1 MITNPKVIIRQIDEN
16 IQSGITWSSS
26 PNKSFGNLSLLNVSD
41 KESPNFATLELNEYE
56 LNGQLSKEIENVS
69 FMSDS
74 LSDDECFFENVWVE
88 GTLSEASDIYVTS
101 IEFGDNYPKKISIEK
116 YLNNELID
124 TEIIDNIESKTIFS
138 KKPIIGS
145 NKIKINFLESW
156 APYQYAHLQ
165 SWVIGGDIIFIG
177 DDISELTLNENTD
190 PISNRL
196 EIDTAHISILDKYG
210 NFNLLTNSQINKFV
224 KIGTEINISVNIDDN
239 GETQEIYLGKYY
251 IKEVKFDVNHS
262 MILECETFLGLM
274 DKVMFPGL
282 SNIIFAYDTPI
293 EQCNLKLMID
303 KVFQSAFNYLGIP
316 QSEWSEYYEII
327 DDLSNVR
334 VYGYIPVM
342 TCREALRNL
351 AFVHNLTISDN
362 RNKKIL
368 IREYNSNSEP
378 TSNISSDKI
387 TSDPSFEENNKISNV
402 TATMNRYFLSNET
415 KQILE
420 IEKFLIDIPDDYE
433 VSTPFKYEYYEAT
446 AYPGA
451 VPITVNFF
459 YTTNVVILNDIYPQ
473 MFILKIYGKEY
484 SNDSM
489 KYTKHFDVEDGKSI
503 TISDSKLITSSNA
516 TEVIDN
522 FVNFSNNNYIK
533 LRIEYININE
543 ETGKYF
549 KIDLLKNTFVGYL
562 VYQSLDVA
570 HGMISNAEFIGK
582 LNTN

>member
-1 MITNPKVIIRQIDEN
+1 MITNPKVTINQKNSD
-16 IQSGITWSSS
+16 IQSGITWASS

-41 KESPNFATLELNEYE
+41 KKSPDFSTLELNEYE
-56 LNGQLSKEIENVS
+56 LNGQLSNRIENIA

-74 LSDDECFFENVWVE
+74 LSDDECFFDNVWVE
-88 GTLSEASDIYVTS
+88 GTFQNDSDVYVTS

-116 YLNNELID
+116 YSNNELID

-165 SWVIGGDIIFIG
+165 SWIIGGDIIFIG

-224 KIGTEINISVNIDDN
+224 NIGTEVNISVNIIDSDN
-239 GETQEIYLGKYY
+239 EQYIYLGKYY
-251 IKEVKFDVNHS
+251 IKEIKFDVNHS
-262 MILECETFLGLM
+262 MILECESFLGLM

-282 SNIIFAYDTPI
+282 SNIIFAYNTPI

-303 KVFQSAFNYLGIP
+303 RVFQSAFNYLGIP
-316 QSEWSEYYEII
+316 QSEWSDFYEIV

-342 TCREALRNL
+342 TCREALRHL

-368 IREYNSNSEP
+368 IRKYNSNSDP

-387 TSDPSFEENNKISNV
+387 TSEPLFEENKKISNA
-402 TATMNRYFLSNET
+402 TTTMNRYFLSNET

-420 IEKFLIDIPDDYE
+420 IEKFSIDAPDDYE

-446 AYPGA
+446 DIRGGQ
-451 VPITVNFF
+451 ITVDFF
-459 YTTNVVILNDIYPQ
+459 CTTNVIVLNGHYIN

-516 TEVIDN
+516 TEVINN
-522 FVNFSNNNYIK
+522 FVNFSNNNCIK
-533 LRIEYININE
+533 LKIEYINTNE

-549 KIDLLKNTFVGYL
+549 KLDLLKNTFVGYL

-582 LNTN
+582 LSTN

>member
-1 MITNPKVIIRQIDEN
+1 MITKPKVTIRQIEEN
-16 IQSGITWSSS
+16 IQSGITWASS

-41 KESPNFATLELNEYE
+41 KESPDFATLELNEYE
-56 LNGQLSKEIENVS
+56 LNGQFGKEIENIA

-88 GTLSEASDIYVTS
+88 GTLSESSDIYVTS

-116 YLNNELID
+116 YSNNELID
-124 TEIIDNIESKTIFS
+124 TEIIDNIDSKTIFS

-165 SWVIGGDIIFIG
+165 SWIIGGDIIFSG

-196 EIDTAHISILDKYG
+196 EIDTAHITILDKYD
-210 NFNLLTNSQINKFV
+210 NFNLLTDSQINKFV
-224 KIGTEINISVNIDDN
+224 SIGAEVQISVNIVDRDI
-239 GETQEIYLGKYY
+239 ERDIFLGKYY
-251 IKEVKFDVNHS
+251 IKEMKFDVNHS
-262 MILECETFLGLM
+262 MILECESFLGLM

-282 SNIIFAYDTPI
+282 SNIIFAYNTPI

-303 KVFQSAFNYLGIP
+303 RVFESALNYLGVP
-316 QSEWSEYYEII
+316 RSEWSNFYEIV

-342 TCREALRNL
+342 TCREALRHL

-368 IREYNSNSEP
+368 IKKYNSNFDL

-387 TSDPSFEENNKISNV
+387 TSEPLFEENKKISNA
-402 TATMNRYFLSNET
+402 TTTMNRYFLSNET

-459 YTTNVVILNDIYPQ
+459 YTTNVIVLNASYPR
-473 MFILKIYGKEY
+473 MFILKIFGKEY

-516 TEVIDN
+516 TEVINN

-533 LRIEYININE
+533 LKIEYINTNE

-549 KIDLLKNTFVGYL
+549 KLDLLKNTFVGYL

-570 HGMISNAEFIGK
+570 HGMIANAEFIGRID
-582 LNTN
+582 N

>member
-16 IQSGITWSSS
+16 IQSGITWASSS
-26 PNKSFGNLSLLNVSD
+26 NKSFGNLSLLNVSD
-41 KESPNFATLELNEYE
+41 KESPDFATLELNEYE
-56 LNGQLSKEIENVS
+56 LNGQLSNRIENIA

-124 TEIIDNIESKTIFS
+124 IEIIDNIDSKTIFS

-165 SWVIGGDIIFIG
+165 SWIIGGDIIFSG

-224 KIGTEINISVNIDDN
+224 KIGIEIHISVNINDGDN
-239 GETQEIYLGKYY
+239 EKDIYLGKYY
-251 IKEVKFDVNHS
+251 IKDMKFDVNHS
-262 MILECETFLGLM
+262 MVLECETFLGLM

-282 SNIIFAYDTPI
+282 SDIIFAYDTSI

-303 KVFQSAFNYLGIP
+303 RVFESTFSYLGIP
-316 QSEWSEYYEII
+316 QSEWSDFYETV

-342 TCREALRNL
+342 TCREALRHL

-368 IREYNSNSEP
+368 IRKYNSNSDP
-378 TSNISSDKI
+378 TSNINSDKI
-387 TSDPSFEENNKISNV
+387 TSDPLFEENNRISNS

-420 IEKFLIDIPDDYE
+420 IEKILIDIPDDYE
-433 VSTPFKYEYYEAT
+433 VGTPFKYEYYEAT
-446 AYPGA
+446 AFPGG

-459 YTTNVVILNDIYPQ
+459 HTTNVIVLNGSYPN
-473 MFILKIYGKEY
+473 MFRLKIYGKEY
-484 SNDSM
+484 SNDPI

-516 TEVIDN
+516 TEVINN
-522 FVNFSNNNYIK
+522 FVNFANDNYIK
-533 LRIEYININE
+533 LKIEYINTNE
-543 ETGKYF
+543 ETGKNF
-549 KIDLLKNTFVGYL
+549 KLNLIDNTFKGYL
-562 VYQSLDVA
+562 TYQSLDVA
-570 HGMISNAEFIGK
+570 HGMIANAEFIGK
-582 LNTN
+582 VDN

>member
-1 MITNPKVIIRQIDEN
+1 MITKPKVTIRQIEEN
-16 IQSGITWSSS
+16 IQSGITWASS
-26 PNKSFGNLSLLNVSD
+26 PNKSFGNISLLNISD
-41 KESPNFATLELNEYE
+41 KESPDFATLELNEYE
-56 LNGQLSKEIENVS
+56 LNGQFGKEIENIA

-88 GTLSEASDIYVTS
+88 GTLSESSDIYVTS

-124 TEIIDNIESKTIFS
+124 TEIIDNIDSKTIFS

-165 SWVIGGDIIFIG
+165 SWIIGGDIIFNG

-196 EIDTAHISILDKYG
+196 EIDTAHITILDKYD
-210 NFNLLTNSQINKFV
+210 NFNLLTDSQINKFV
-224 KIGTEINISVNIDDN
+224 SIGAEVQISVNIVDGDI
-239 GETQEIYLGKYY
+239 ERDIFLGKYY
-251 IKEVKFDVNHS
+251 IKEMKFDVNHS

-274 DKVMFPGL
+274 DKVKFPGL
-282 SNIIFAYDTPI
+282 SQIIFAYDTPI

-303 KVFQSAFNYLGIP
+303 RVFQSAFSYFGIP
-316 QSEWSEYYEII
+316 QSEWSDFYEIV

-334 VYGYIPVM
+334 VYGYIQVM
-342 TCREALRNL
+342 TCREALRHL

-362 RNKKIL
+362 RNSKIIIKKHINNES
-368 IREYNSNSEP
+368 I
-378 TSNISSDKI
+378 TSNISSEKI
-387 TSDPSFEENNKISNV
+387 TSNPTFDKYDKVSSAE
-402 TATMNRYFLSNET
+402 ATINRYYLSNET

-433 VSTPFKYEYYEAT
+433 LSTPFRYEYYEAT
-446 AYPGA
+446 AFPGGA
-451 VPITVNFF
+451 SITVNFF
-459 YTTNVVILNDIYPQ
+459 HTTNVIVLNGSYPH
-473 MFILKIYGKEY
+473 MFRLKIYGKEY
-484 SNDSM
+484 TSEST
-489 KYTKHFDVEDGKSI
+489 KYTKNFEVSGGKSVKI
-503 TISDSKLITSSNA
+503 ADSKLVTSSNVND
-516 TEVIDN
+516 VIDN
-522 FVNFSNNNYIK
+522 FVNFANNNYIK
-533 LRIEYININE
+533 LKIAYINTTE

-549 KIDLLKNTFVGYL
+549 KLDLIENTFVGYL

-570 HGMISNAEFIGK
+570 HGMIANAEFIGRID
-582 LNTN
+582 N

>member
-1 MITNPKVIIRQIDEN
+1 MITKPKVTIRQIEEN
-16 IQSGITWSSS
+16 IQSGITWASS
-26 PNKSFGNLSLLNVSD
+26 PNKSFGNLRLLNVSD
-41 KESPNFATLELNEYE
+41 KESPDFATLELNEYE
-56 LNGQLSKEIENVS
+56 LNGQFGKEIENIA

-74 LSDDECFFENVWVE
+74 LSDDECFFDNVWVE
-88 GTLSEASDIYVTS
+88 GTFQNVSDVYVTS

-116 YLNNELID
+116 YSNNELID
-124 TEIIDNIESKTIFS
+124 TEIIDNIDSKTIFS

-165 SWVIGGDIIFIG
+165 SWIIGGDIIFSG

-196 EIDTAHISILDKYG
+196 EIDTAHITILDKYD
-210 NFNLLTNSQINKFV
+210 NFNLLTDSQINKFV
-224 KIGTEINISVNIDDN
+224 SIGAEVQISVNIVDIDI
-239 GETQEIYLGKYY
+239 ERDIFLGKYY
-251 IKEVKFDVNHS
+251 IKEMKFDVNHS

-282 SNIIFAYDTPI
+282 SNIIFAYNTPI

-303 KVFQSAFNYLGIP
+303 RVFQSAFNYLGVP
-316 QSEWSEYYEII
+316 RSEWSNFYEIV

-342 TCREALRNL
+342 TCREALRHL
-351 AFVHNLTISDN
+351 AFVHNLTISDD

-368 IREYNSNSEP
+368 IRKYNSNP
-378 TSNISSDKI
+378 DVTKTIGSDKI
-387 TSDPSFEENNKISNV
+387 TSEPLFEKKDKVSSA
-402 TATMNRYFLSNET
+402 TANINRYSLSNET
-415 KQILE
+415 REILE
-420 IEKFLIDIPDDYE
+420 IQKFSLDISEDYE
-433 VSTPFKYEYYEAT
+433 VSPPFRYSYYEAT
-446 AYPGA
+446 DPRGGQL
-451 VPITVNFF
+451 TLNFF
-459 YTTNVVILNDIYPQ
+459 YTTNVVILNDIYPSI
-473 MFILKIYGKEY
+473 FTLKIFGKDY
-484 SNDSM
+484 SNDQT
-489 KYTKHFDVEDGKSI
+489 KYTKSFQIDDGKPI
-503 TISDSKLITSSNA
+503 NISNSNLITSSNV

-522 FVNFSNNNYIK
+522 YVSFANNNYIK
-533 LRIEYININE
+533 LKVEYINTNE

-549 KIDLLKNTFVGYL
+549 KLDLLKNTFVGYL

-570 HGMISNAEFIGK
+570 HGMIANAEFIGK

>member
-1 MITNPKVIIRQIDEN
+1 MITKPKVTIRQIEEN
-16 IQSGITWSSS
+16 IQSGITWASS
-26 PNKSFGNLSLLNVSD
+26 PNKSFGNISLLNVSD
-41 KESPNFATLELNEYE
+41 KESPDFATLELNEYE
-56 LNGQLSKEIENVS
+56 LNGQFGKEIENIA

-74 LSDDECFFENVWVE
+74 LSDDECFFDNVWVE
-88 GTLSEASDIYVTS
+88 GTFQNVSDVYVTS

-116 YLNNELID
+116 YSNNELID
-124 TEIIDNIESKTIFS
+124 TEIIDNIDSKTIFS

-165 SWVIGGDIIFIG
+165 SWIIGGDIIFSG

-196 EIDTAHISILDKYG
+196 EIDTAHITILDKYD
-210 NFNLLTNSQINKFV
+210 NFNLLTDSQINKFV
-224 KIGTEINISVNIDDN
+224 SIGAEVQISVNIVDRDI
-239 GETQEIYLGKYY
+239 ERDIFLGKYY
-251 IKEVKFDVNHS
+251 IKEMKFDVNHS

-282 SNIIFAYDTPI
+282 SNIIFAYNTPI

-303 KVFQSAFNYLGIP
+303 RVFQSAFNYLGVP
-316 QSEWSEYYEII
+316 RSEWSNFYEIV

-342 TCREALRNL
+342 TCREALRHL
-351 AFVHNLTISDN
+351 AFVHNLTISDD

-368 IREYNSNSEP
+368 IKKYNSNP
-378 TSNISSDKI
+378 DVTKTIGSDKI
-387 TSDPSFEENNKISNV
+387 TSEPLFEKKDKVSSA
-402 TATMNRYFLSNET
+402 TANINRYSLSNET
-415 KQILE
+415 REILE
-420 IEKFLIDIPDDYE
+420 IQKFSLDISEDYE
-433 VSTPFKYEYYEAT
+433 VSPPFRYSYYEAT
-446 AYPGA
+446 DPRGGQL
-451 VPITVNFF
+451 TLNFF
-459 YTTNVVILNDIYPQ
+459 YTTNVVILNDIYPSI
-473 MFILKIYGKEY
+473 FTLKIFGKDY
-484 SNDSM
+484 SNDQT
-489 KYTKHFDVEDGKSI
+489 KYTKSFQIDDGKPI
-503 TISDSKLITSSNA
+503 NISNSNLITSSNV

-522 FVNFSNNNYIK
+522 YVSFANNNYIK
-533 LRIEYININE
+533 LKVEYINTNE

-549 KIDLLKNTFVGYL
+549 KLDLLKNTFVGYL

-570 HGMISNAEFIGK
+570 HGMIANAEFIGK

>member
-1 MITNPKVIIRQIDEN
+1 MITKPKVTIRQIEEN
-16 IQSGITWSSS
+16 IQSGITWASS
-26 PNKSFGNLSLLNVSD
+26 PNKSFGNLRLLNVSD
-41 KESPNFATLELNEYE
+41 KESPDFATLELNEYE
-56 LNGQLSKEIENVS
+56 LNGQFGKEIENIA

-74 LSDDECFFENVWVE
+74 LSDDECFFDNVWVE
-88 GTLSEASDIYVTS
+88 GTFQNVSDVYVTS

-116 YLNNELID
+116 YSNNELID
-124 TEIIDNIESKTIFS
+124 TEIIDNIDSKTIFS

-165 SWVIGGDIIFIG
+165 SWIIGGDIIFSG

-196 EIDTAHISILDKYG
+196 EIDTAHITILDKYD
-210 NFNLLTNSQINKFV
+210 NFNLLTDSQINKFV
-224 KIGTEINISVNIDDN
+224 NIGTEVNISVNIIDSDN
-239 GETQEIYLGKYY
+239 EQYIYLGKYY
-251 IKEVKFDVNHS
+251 IKEIKFDVNHS
-262 MILECETFLGLM
+262 MILECESFLGLM

-282 SNIIFAYDTPI
+282 SQIIFAYDTPI
-293 EQCNLKLMID
+293 GICNLKLMID
-303 KVFQSAFNYLGIP
+303 RVFESAFNYLGVP
-316 QSEWSEYYEII
+316 RSEWSNFYEIV

-342 TCREALRNL
+342 TCREALRHL

-368 IREYNSNSEP
+368 IKKYNSNFDL

-387 TSDPSFEENNKISNV
+387 TSEPLFEENKKISNA
-402 TATMNRYFLSNET
+402 TTTMNRYFLSNET

-420 IEKFLIDIPDDYE
+420 IKKFSIDAPDDYE

-446 AYPGA
+446 DIRGGQ
-451 VPITVNFF
+451 ITVDFF
-459 YTTNVVILNDIYPQ
+459 YTTNVIVLNGNYIN

-516 TEVIDN
+516 TEVINN

-533 LRIEYININE
+533 LKIEYINTNE

-549 KIDLLKNTFVGYL
+549 KLDLLKNTFVGYL

-570 HGMISNAEFIGK
+570 HGMIANAEFIGK

>member
-1 MITNPKVIIRQIDEN
+1 MITKPKVTIRQIEEN
-16 IQSGITWSSS
+16 IQSGITWASS
-26 PNKSFGNLSLLNVSD
+26 PNKSFGNISLLNVSD
-41 KESPNFATLELNEYE
+41 KESPDFETLELNEYE
-56 LNGQLSKEIENVS
+56 LNGQLYNRIENIA

-88 GTLSEASDIYVTS
+88 GTLSESSDIYVTS

-124 TEIIDNIESKTIFS
+124 TEIIDNIDSKTIFS

-165 SWVIGGDIIFIG
+165 SWIIGGDIIFSG

-196 EIDTAHISILDKYG
+196 EIDTAHITILDKYD
-210 NFNLLTNSQINKFV
+210 NFNLLTDSQINKFV
-224 KIGTEINISVNIDDN
+224 SIGAEVQISVNIVDGDI
-239 GETQEIYLGKYY
+239 ERDIFLGKYY
-251 IKEVKFDVNHS
+251 IKEMKFDVNHS

-274 DKVMFPGL
+274 DKVKFPGL
-282 SNIIFAYDTPI
+282 SQIIFAYDTPI
-293 EQCNLKLMID
+293 GICNLKLMID
-303 KVFQSAFNYLGIP
+303 RVFESALNYLGVP
-316 QSEWSEYYEII
+316 RSEWSNFYEIV

-342 TCREALRNL
+342 TCREALRHL

-368 IREYNSNSEP
+368 IKKYNSNFDL

-387 TSDPSFEENNKISNV
+387 TSEPLFEENKKISNA
-402 TATMNRYFLSNET
+402 TTTMNRYFLSNET

-420 IEKFLIDIPDDYE
+420 IEKFSIDAPDDYE

-446 AYPGA
+446 DIRGGQ
-451 VPITVNFF
+451 ITVDFF
-459 YTTNVVILNDIYPQ
+459 YTTNVIVLNGNYIN

-516 TEVIDN
+516 TEVINN

-533 LRIEYININE
+533 LKIEYINTNE

-549 KIDLLKNTFVGYL
+549 KLDLLKNTFVGYL

-570 HGMISNAEFIGK
+570 HGMIANAEFIGK

>member
-1 MITNPKVIIRQIDEN
+1 MITKPKVTIRQIEEN
-16 IQSGITWSSS
+16 IQSGITWASS
-26 PNKSFGNLSLLNVSD
+26 PNKSFGNLRLLNVSD
-41 KESPNFATLELNEYE
+41 KESPDFATLELNEYE
-56 LNGQLSKEIENVS
+56 LNGQFGKEIENIA

-74 LSDDECFFENVWVE
+74 LSDDECFFDNVWVE
-88 GTLSEASDIYVTS
+88 GTFQNVSDVYVTS

-116 YLNNELID
+116 YSNNELID
-124 TEIIDNIESKTIFS
+124 TEIIDNIDSKTIFS

-165 SWVIGGDIIFIG
+165 SWIIGGDIIFSG

-196 EIDTAHISILDKYG
+196 EIDTAHITILDKYD
-210 NFNLLTNSQINKFV
+210 NFNLLTDSQINKFV
-224 KIGTEINISVNIDDN
+224 SIGAEVQISVNIVDGDI
-239 GETQEIYLGKYY
+239 ERDIFLGKYY
-251 IKEVKFDVNHS
+251 IKEMKFDVNHS

-274 DKVMFPGL
+274 DKVKFPGL
-282 SNIIFAYDTPI
+282 SQIIFAYNTPI

-303 KVFQSAFNYLGIP
+303 RVFQSAFNYLGVP
-316 QSEWSEYYEII
+316 RSEWSNFYEIV

-342 TCREALRNL
+342 TCREALRHL

-368 IREYNSNSEP
+368 IKKYNSNFDL

-387 TSDPSFEENNKISNV
+387 TSEPLFEKKDKVSSA
-402 TATMNRYFLSNET
+402 TANINRYSLSNET
-415 KQILE
+415 REILE
-420 IEKFLIDIPDDYE
+420 IQKFSLDISEDYE
-433 VSTPFKYEYYEAT
+433 VSPPFRYSYYEAT
-446 AYPGA
+446 DPRGGQL
-451 VPITVNFF
+451 TLNFF
-459 YTTNVVILNDIYPQ
+459 YTTNVVILNDIYPSI
-473 MFILKIYGKEY
+473 FTLKIFGKDY
-484 SNDSM
+484 SNDQT
-489 KYTKHFDVEDGKSI
+489 KYTKSFQIDDGKPI
-503 TISDSKLITSSNA
+503 NISNSNLITSSNV

-522 FVNFSNNNYIK
+522 YVSFANNNYIK
-533 LRIEYININE
+533 LKVEYINTNE

-549 KIDLLKNTFVGYL
+549 KLDLLKNTFVGYL

>member
-16 IQSGITWSSS
+16 IQSGITWGSS

-41 KESPNFATLELNEYE
+41 KESPDFATLELNKYE
-56 LNGQLSKEIENVS
+56 LNGQLSNRIENIA

-88 GTLSEASDIYVTS
+88 GTLSEVSDIYVTS

-116 YLNNELID
+116 YLNDELIE
-124 TEIIDNIESKTIFS
+124 TEIVDNIESKTIFS

-165 SWVIGGDIIFIG
+165 SWIIDGDIIFSG

-210 NFNLLTNSQINKFV
+210 NFNLLTNSQINKFI
-224 KIGTEINISVNIDDN
+224 KIGTEVNISVNIIDSDN
-239 GETQEIYLGKYY
+239 EQNVYLGKYY
-251 IKEVKFDVNHS
+251 VKEIKFDVNHS
-262 MILECETFLGLM
+262 MILECETFLGIM
-274 DKVMFPGL
+274 DKLMFPGL

-303 KVFQSAFNYLGIP
+303 RVFQGAFNYLGIP
-316 QSEWSEYYEII
+316 ESEWSEFYEIL

-342 TCREALRNL
+342 TCREVLRHL

-368 IREYNSNSEP
+368 IRKYISNFDP

-387 TSDPSFEENNKISNV
+387 TSEPLFEENKKISNA
-402 TATMNRYFLSNET
+402 TATMNSYFLSNET

-420 IEKFLIDIPDDYE
+420 IKKNFINIPDDYE
-433 VSTPFKYEYYEAT
+433 VSIPFKFEYYSAT
-446 AYPGA
+446 DISDRQ
-451 VPITVNFF
+451 ITVNFF

-473 MFILKIYGKEY
+473 VFTLKIYGKEY
-484 SNDSM
+484 SNGSM
-489 KYTKHFDVEDGKSI
+489 KYTKHFDVGDGKSV
-503 TISDSKLITSSNA
+503 TISDSKLITSNNV

-533 LRIEYININE
+533 LKIEYINTNQ

-549 KIDLLKNTFVGYL
+549 KLDLLKNTFVGYL

-582 LNTN
+582 VYN

>member
-1 MITNPKVIIRQIDEN
+1 MITKPKVTIRQIEEN
-16 IQSGITWSSS
+16 IQSGITWASS
-26 PNKSFGNLSLLNVSD
+26 PNKSFGNLRLLNVSD
-41 KESPNFATLELNEYE
+41 KESPDFATLELNEYE
-56 LNGQLSKEIENVS
+56 LNGQFGKEIENIA

-74 LSDDECFFENVWVE
+74 LSDDECFFDNVWVE
-88 GTLSEASDIYVTS
+88 GTFQNVSDVYVTS

-124 TEIIDNIESKTIFS
+124 TEIIDNIDSKTIFS

-165 SWVIGGDIIFIG
+165 SWIIGGDIIFSG

-196 EIDTAHISILDKYG
+196 EIDTAHITILDKYD
-210 NFNLLTNSQINKFV
+210 NFNLLTDSQINKFV
-224 KIGTEINISVNIDDN
+224 SIGAEVQISVNIVDGDI
-239 GETQEIYLGKYY
+239 ERDIFLGKYY
-251 IKEVKFDVNHS
+251 IKEMKFDVNHS

-282 SNIIFAYDTPI
+282 SNIIFAYNTPI

-303 KVFQSAFNYLGIP
+303 RVFESAFNYLGVP
-316 QSEWSEYYEII
+316 RSEWSNFYEIV

-342 TCREALRNL
+342 TCREALRHL
-351 AFVHNLTISDN
+351 AFVHNLTISDD

-368 IREYNSNSEP
+368 IKKYNSNP
-378 TSNISSDKI
+378 DVTKTIWSDKI
-387 TSDPSFEENNKISNV
+387 TSEPLFEKKDKVSSA
-402 TATMNRYFLSNET
+402 TANINRYSLSNET
-415 KQILE
+415 REILE
-420 IEKFLIDIPDDYE
+420 IQKFSLDISEDYE
-433 VSTPFKYEYYEAT
+433 VSPPFRYSYYEAT
-446 AYPGA
+446 DPRGGQL
-451 VPITVNFF
+451 TLNFF
-459 YTTNVVILNDIYPQ
+459 YTTNVVILNDIYPSI
-473 MFILKIYGKEY
+473 FTLKIFGKDY
-484 SNDSM
+484 SNDQT
-489 KYTKHFDVEDGKSI
+489 KYTKSFQIDDGKPI
-503 TISDSKLITSSNA
+503 NISNSNLITSSNV

-522 FVNFSNNNYIK
+522 YVSFANNNYIK
-533 LRIEYININE
+533 LKVEYINTNE

-549 KIDLLKNTFVGYL
+549 KLDLLKNTFVGYL

-570 HGMISNAEFIGK
+570 HGMIANAEFIGK